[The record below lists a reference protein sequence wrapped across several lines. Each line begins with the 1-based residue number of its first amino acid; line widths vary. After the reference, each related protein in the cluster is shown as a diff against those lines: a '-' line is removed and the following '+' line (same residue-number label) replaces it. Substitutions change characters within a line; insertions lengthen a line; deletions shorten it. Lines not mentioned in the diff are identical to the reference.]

1 VIVGEAPPPSD
12 RIKPSLLDRLTDDE
26 PGELQDAPHK
36 RFAST
41 KQLRESVVRDL
52 GWLLN
57 CVRLATVQELE
68 AHPYASKS
76 VLNFGLPDLSGRT
89 TSSIDVGALEQQLRQ
104 AILDFE
110 PRLLPSSVEVA
121 VLKPPDESTHNNMQ
135 LVIEAKLFAHPV
147 PLAVWLRTE
156 IDLENG
162 DVSIS
167 ETTRERP
174 KI

>member
-1 VIVGEAPPPSD
+1 MGEAPPPSD

-26 PGELQDAPHK
+26 PGELRDPPHK

-57 CVRLATVQELE
+57 CVRLSTVQDLQ
-68 AHPYASKS
+68 AHPYAAKS
-76 VLNFGLPDLSGRT
+76 VLNFGLPDMAGRT
-89 TSSIDVGALEQQLRQ
+89 TSGIDIPELEQQLRQ

-110 PRLLPSSVEVA
+110 PRLLPSSVEVTVVQA
-121 VLKPPDESTHNNMQ
+121 AESTAHNNMQ

-162 DVSIS
+162 EVNIT
-167 ETTRERP
+167 ETPRERSSH
-174 KI
+174 

>member
-1 VIVGEAPPPSD
+1 MGEAPPPSD

-26 PGELQDAPHK
+26 PGELRDPPHK
-36 RFAST
+36 RFATT

-57 CVRLATVQELE
+57 CVRLATVQELG
-68 AHPYASKS
+68 AHPYAAKS
-76 VLNFGLPDLSGRT
+76 VLNFGLPDLAGRT
-89 TSSIDVGALEQQLRQ
+89 ASGIDIPELEQQLRQ

-110 PRLLPSSVEVA
+110 PRLLPSSVEVSVVQA
-121 VLKPPDESTHNNMQ
+121 PESTAHNNMQ

-162 DVSIS
+162 EVNIT
-167 ETTRERP
+167 ETTRERSAH
-174 KI
+174 

>member
-1 VIVGEAPPPSD
+1 MGEAPTPSD
-12 RIKPSLLDRLTDDE
+12 RIRPSLLDRLTDDE
-26 PGELQDAPHK
+26 PGEVQEAPHK

-57 CVRLATVQELE
+57 CVRLATVQELD
-68 AHPYASKS
+68 AHPYVAKS
-76 VLNFGLPDLSGRT
+76 VLNFGLPDLAGRT
-89 TSSIDVGALEQQLRQ
+89 SSSIDVPALEQQLRQ

-121 VLKPPDESTHNNMQ
+121 VLKSEDTASHNNMQ
-135 LVIEAKLFAHPV
+135 LLIEAKLFAHPV

-162 DVSIS
+162 EVTIG
-167 ETTRERP
+167 ETTRERV
-174 KI
+174 KR